1 MDPASAE
8 KFGRGTDRGA
18 QGNRRH
24 DNVRVRFGTNQVAEV
39 DRAGT
44 QKGEQ
49 TRRRTVLRC
58 GGCGVDWCRKC
69 IRRTVTVLRL
79 EVCACAYCARLAL
92 SITPHDSR
100 QPSSARVVKRLRV

>member
-1 MDPASAE
+1 MDPTSAE

-39 DRAGT
+39 DRAGM

-58 GGCGVDWCRKC
+58 GGCGVDWRSKR
-69 IRRTVTVLRL
+69 IRRTVPRLFRGVRVCVLRRVSIIDNTTHLSTTKLSTPQL
-79 EVCACAYCARLAL
+79 E
-92 SITPHDSR
+92 SR
-100 QPSSARVVKRLRV
+100 